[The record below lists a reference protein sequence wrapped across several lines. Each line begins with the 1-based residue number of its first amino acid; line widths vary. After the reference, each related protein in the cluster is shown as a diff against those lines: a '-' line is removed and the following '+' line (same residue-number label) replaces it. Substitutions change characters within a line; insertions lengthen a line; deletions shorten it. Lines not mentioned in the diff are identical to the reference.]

1 MIFGVQGDDAELL
14 SNEVA
19 SLTYDPMRIKDD
31 MYSRRQLIKDHRI
44 IQLGSWSESEALAE
58 NWQSTYGT
66 NWTASNG
73 KSAGSGWNH
82 VDSSSVSRRA
92 NDPARDYTQ
101 ANGRADGTS
110 GSDVTTETA
119 GQGGS
124 TGSGK
129 GGSRSRSSSH
139 SVGESLL
146 PIYDEFQELSRRT
159 YYTFEEQRAL
169 WAQQI
174 RLLKT
179 GQALVKIVDDP
190 KLYRINVQKHSPG
203 YLDADIEQLVKRYP
217 ATLESVDRFIEQNYT
232 QDFSVTPAA
241 IELETRER
249 LERLLTNV
257 IYVPLLPMSGNAP
270 DQVGNVENPLA

>member
-1 MIFGVQGDDAELL
+1 MIRREITRRPTGVRMAQAAVMSRPKQPVKAAVRDRAR
-14 SNEVA
+14 EVA
-19 SLTYDPMRIKDD
+19 DPGP
-31 MYSRRQLIKDHRI
+31 Q
-44 IQLGSWSESEALAE
+44 A
-58 NWQSTYGT
+58 
-66 NWTASNG
+66 TAS
-73 KSAGSGWNH
+73 ANH
-82 VDSSSVSRRA
+82 CCQFMTNFRNSREGRITRLK
-92 NDPARDYTQ
+92 N
-101 ANGRADGTS
+101 NGRCG
-110 GSDVTTETA
+110 
-119 GQGGS
+119 
-124 TGSGK
+124 
-129 GGSRSRSSSH
+129 
-139 SVGESLL
+139 
-146 PIYDEFQELSRRT
+146 LSK
-159 YYTFEEQRAL
+159 FDFS
-169 WAQQI
+169 

-232 QDFSVTPAA
+232 QDFFVTPAA